1 MNTNIQVTNAVAG
14 DAPTL
19 SSQFQAAVGEQSIPK
34 KRRPAPFS
42 IRLTQVELEWI
53 ETQAAGQSI
62 GSFIKARALDKLRPV
77 RRFPMDQQL
86 LATVLAELGRSRLS
100 QNLNQIATHLNTG
113 TIEVTPGLIDDF
125 REACETIR
133 SMRQI
138 LITALGIK
146 AQ

>member
-1 MNTNIQVTNAVAG
+1 MTASVLTP
-14 DAPTL
+14 DALARDISTL
-19 SSQFQAAVGEQSIPK
+19 SSQFQAAAGELQVPK

-42 IRLTQVELEWI
+42 IRLTQAEREWI
-53 ETQAAGQSI
+53 EAQAAGEPI
-62 GSFIKARALDKLRPV
+62 GSFIKARALDKRQV
-77 RRFPMDQQL
+77 RRSSVDRQL
-86 LATVLAELGRSRLS
+86 IATVLSELGRSRLS

-113 TIEVTPGLIDDF
+113 TIEVTPSLIDDF

-133 SMRQI
+133 SMRQT